1 MRAGVQTYKGRD
13 MANNPTGS
21 DGIPGD
27 LDQRAARELLMEAS
41 LIISSFRNKVA
52 NAGYPFQLPPGTA
65 KIITEIDLLLH
76 PPTSEKVSKQI
87 LDKHA
92 A

>member
-1 MRAGVQTYKGRD
+1 MS
-13 MANNPTGS
+13 NNPAGHNH
-21 DGIPGD
+21 IPAP
-27 LDQRAARELLMEAS
+27 LDQKAARDILAEAA

-52 NAGYPFQLPPGTA
+52 ASGYPFQLPPGTA
-65 KIITEIDLLLH
+65 RIITEIDLLLH